1 LSFSEQKNELTHY
14 TNKPTNKLKQNKNKG
29 ASRTARAATWLGKNR
44 KNGKLHKK
52 REKVHKMI
60 NLSQIMITIKWKKG
74 CKFAARIYN

>member
-1 LSFSEQKNELTHY
+1 M
-14 TNKPTNKLKQNKNKG
+14 KG
-29 ASRTARAATWLGKNR
+29 HLVQREPQHGSGKTA

-74 CKFAARIYN
+74 CKFAARIHN